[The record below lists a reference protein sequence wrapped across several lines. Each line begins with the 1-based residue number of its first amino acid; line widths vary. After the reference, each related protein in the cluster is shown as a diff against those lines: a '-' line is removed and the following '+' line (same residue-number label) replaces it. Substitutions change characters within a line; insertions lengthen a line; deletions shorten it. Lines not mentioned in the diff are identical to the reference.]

1 MPTLLLR
8 ASPKTRTELAKEPRA
23 VLGATTRRTGV
34 RRGGATTECDA
45 DLPAG
50 DGRDL
55 GLALRSFPPARSS
68 CKARRLVT
76 LPVILTPHPHVRV
89 DKNVLGG
96 SPYVVGSRV
105 PVRRLWAFY
114 RNGTS
119 IERIL
124 KRYPQLGPAK
134 VFDALAFALDN
145 QEVLDADLA
154 NEESLLATRETV
166 ARRESAQI
174 ELPFAA
180 ADRPG
185 PARPKRR

>member
-1 MPTLLLR
+1 M
-8 ASPKTRTELAKEPRA
+8 
-23 VLGATTRRTGV
+23 
-34 RRGGATTECDA
+34 
-45 DLPAG
+45 
-50 DGRDL
+50 
-55 GLALRSFPPARSS
+55 
-68 CKARRLVT
+68 T

-119 IERIL
+119 VERIL

-145 QEVLDADLA
+145 QEVVDADLA
-154 NEESLLATRETV
+154 QEDALLSTRIAPE
-166 ARRESAQI
+166 RRGHSGQI
-174 ELPFAA
+174 ELPFA
-180 ADRPG
+180 
-185 PARPKRR
+185 PAESASRTKR

>member
-1 MPTLLLR
+1 
-8 ASPKTRTELAKEPRA
+8 
-23 VLGATTRRTGV
+23 
-34 RRGGATTECDA
+34 
-45 DLPAG
+45 
-50 DGRDL
+50 
-55 GLALRSFPPARSS
+55 
-68 CKARRLVT
+68 VT

-119 IERIL
+119 VERIL

-154 NEESLLATRETV
+154 REESLLATREAP

-180 ADRPG
+180 ADQPNPG
-185 PARPKRR
+185 RPKRR

>member
-1 MPTLLLR
+1 
-8 ASPKTRTELAKEPRA
+8 
-23 VLGATTRRTGV
+23 
-34 RRGGATTECDA
+34 
-45 DLPAG
+45 
-50 DGRDL
+50 
-55 GLALRSFPPARSS
+55 
-68 CKARRLVT
+68 VT
-76 LPVILTPHPHVRV
+76 LPVILVPHPHVRV

-145 QEVLDADLA
+145 EEVVEADLA
-154 NEESLLATRETV
+154 KEESLLA
-166 ARRESAQI
+166 ARPAPAKPSAQI

-180 ADRPG
+180 LERAAPAD
-185 PARPKRR
+185 PAPRRRR

>member
-1 MPTLLLR
+1 
-8 ASPKTRTELAKEPRA
+8 
-23 VLGATTRRTGV
+23 
-34 RRGGATTECDA
+34 
-45 DLPAG
+45 
-50 DGRDL
+50 
-55 GLALRSFPPARSS
+55 
-68 CKARRLVT
+68 VT

-119 IERIL
+119 VERIL

-145 QEVLDADLA
+145 QEVVDADLA
-154 NEESLLATRETV
+154 KEDALLSTRIAPE
-166 ARRESAQI
+166 RRGQTAQI

-180 ADRPG
+180 AEPSR
-185 PARPKRR
+185 RTKR

>member
-1 MPTLLLR
+1 M
-8 ASPKTRTELAKEPRA
+8 A
-23 VLGATTRRTGV
+23 
-34 RRGGATTECDA
+34 
-45 DLPAG
+45 
-50 DGRDL
+50 
-55 GLALRSFPPARSS
+55 
-68 CKARRLVT
+68 

-114 RNGTS
+114 RGGTS

-145 QEVLDADLA
+145 QEVVDADLA
-154 NEESLLATRETV
+154 QEESLLAAREP
-166 ARRESAQI
+166 ARRGSSAQI
-174 ELPFAA
+174 ELPFADPIA
-180 ADRPG
+180 AQAPVR
-185 PARPKRR
+185 KR

>member
-1 MPTLLLR
+1 M
-8 ASPKTRTELAKEPRA
+8 
-23 VLGATTRRTGV
+23 V
-34 RRGGATTECDA
+34 
-45 DLPAG
+45 
-50 DGRDL
+50 
-55 GLALRSFPPARSS
+55 
-68 CKARRLVT
+68 

-119 IERIL
+119 VERIL

-145 QEVLDADLA
+145 QEVVEADLA
-154 NEESLLATRETV
+154 KEESLLAAQKP
-166 ARRESAQI
+166 ARSKESAQI
-174 ELPFAA
+174 ELPFAVPEPA
-180 ADRPG
+180 AAP
-185 PARPKRR
+185 RRSK